1 MRVIAKRECALNLI
15 RMEFMAI
22 NVIMFIAG
30 ERGGGERM
38 SKRENEF
45 KRDYAGIYDYKRY
58 ESALNEIRMEF
69 MAINVTR

>member
-1 MRVIAKRECALNLI
+1 
-15 RMEFMAI
+15 MEFIAI
-22 NVIMFIAG
+22 NVITFIAG

-38 SKRENEF
+38 TKRENEF

-58 ESALNEIRMEF
+58 ERESALNEIRMEF

>member
-1 MRVIAKRECALNLI
+1 
-15 RMEFMAI
+15 
-22 NVIMFIAG
+22 
-30 ERGGGERM
+30 M

-45 KRDYAGIYDYKRY
+45 KRDYAGIYDYKSYER